1 MAVGKKKAIRDFT
14 QGNPTKELLMFSLPI
29 ACTLILQSFYNMAD
43 TLIIGNFVG
52 DTAMGAVGTAGTVS
66 SVLLMLVYGLS
77 TGMGVVVSQFIGA
90 KDYKNVKKSMMTAMY
105 IVIGVSLLMTV
116 IGISFSPAILRMMHV
131 EGETLE
137 MAVVYLRI
145 IFAGTIAVAF
155 YNMGNV
161 LSRSLGD
168 SVTPMIVLIITAIMN
183 IALNILFV
191 TVFHMKTDGVAYATV
206 LANIISAISCWTI
219 LWRKTEAIHPDAEA
233 LKPDKEAAKLILK
246 IGIPATLQS
255 RP

>member
-90 KDYKNVKKSMMTAMY
+90 KDYKNVKKSIRVRIHIKGFVSWVY
-105 IVIGVSLLMTV
+105 IVL
-116 IGISFSPAILRMMHV
+116 
-131 EGETLE
+131 
-137 MAVVYLRI
+137 
-145 IFAGTIAVAF
+145 
-155 YNMGNV
+155 
-161 LSRSLGD
+161 
-168 SVTPMIVLIITAIMN
+168 
-183 IALNILFV
+183 
-191 TVFHMKTDGVAYATV
+191 
-206 LANIISAISCWTI
+206 
-219 LWRKTEAIHPDAEA
+219 
-233 LKPDKEAAKLILK
+233 
-246 IGIPATLQS
+246 
-255 RP
+255 